1 MAREGQRTSKKKAK
15 QLTLAVVGAG
25 RLGTALA
32 LALAARG
39 YRVRAVVTR
48 RKQHARRAAK
58 FFSAPHPL
66 AFAAAELSELP
77 KTDLLIIS
85 TPDDQ
90 IAATA
95 ARLAALAD
103 TRQLAPVA
111 LHTSGALNSDA
122 LAALRAAG
130 LAVGSLHPLVSISDA
145 RAGAADLRGA
155 FYCVEGDRAAVR
167 AARRMVRALAGHSFS
182 IKAEDK
188 ALYHA
193 AAVLASGHTVALFDL
208 AAELLARCGV
218 APTAARRALLP
229 LTHSTLNNLR
239 TARTPAQ
246 ALTGPFARGDAQ
258 TVRRNL
264 AALAADPVALRIY
277 ALLGAHAL
285 RLARQKGVPVAVIK
299 EIEAVLR
306 Q

>member
-1 MAREGQRTSKKKAK
+1 MAREGQRTSKKKAQ
-15 QLTLAVVGAG
+15 QLKLTVVGAG

-39 YRVRAVVTR
+39 YRISAVVTR
-48 RKQHARRAAK
+48 RKQHARRVAK
-58 FFSAPHPL
+58 LFSSPHPL
-66 AFAAAELSELP
+66 ALAAAELSELP

-90 IAATA
+90 IATTA
-95 ARLAALAD
+95 SQLAAITD
-103 TRQLAPVA
+103 TRQLARVA

-122 LAALRAAG
+122 LNALRAAG

-145 RAGAADLRGA
+145 RAGMADLHRA
-155 FYCVEGDRAAVR
+155 FYCVEGDSVAVR
-167 AARRMVRALAGHSFS
+167 AARRMVRALAGRSFS

-208 AAELLARCGV
+208 AAEVLARCGV
-218 APTAARRALLP
+218 APPAARRALMP
-229 LTHSTLNNLR
+229 LTHSTLNNLL
-239 TARTPAQ
+239 TARAPAQ
-246 ALTGPFARGDAQ
+246 ALTGPFARGDVE

-264 AALAADPVALRIY
+264 AALVADPNALRIY
-277 ALLGAHAL
+277 ALLGARAL
-285 RLARQKGVPVAVIK
+285 RLAKQKGVPVAVIK

-306 Q
+306 

>member
-1 MAREGQRTSKKKAK
+1 MAREGQRPSKKKAA
-15 QLTLAVVGAG
+15 QLTLTVVGAG

-32 LALAARG
+32 LALAAEG
-39 YRVRAVVTR
+39 YRVSAVVTR
-48 RKQHARRAAK
+48 RKQHARRVAK
-58 FFSAPHPL
+58 LFSSPYPL
-66 AFAAAELSELP
+66 ALATAELSELP
-77 KTDLLIIS
+77 KTDLLLIS

-95 ARLAALAD
+95 ARLAAIND
-103 TRQLAPVA
+103 THKLAPVA

-122 LAALRAAG
+122 LNALRAAG

-145 RAGAADLRGA
+145 RAGAADLHHA
-155 FYCVEGDRAAVR
+155 FYCVEGDAAAVR

-218 APTAARRALLP
+218 APPAARRALSP
-229 LTHSTLNNLR
+229 LTQSTLNNLL
-239 TARTPAQ
+239 TARTTAQ
-246 ALTGPFARGDAQ
+246 ALTGPFARGDVQ

-264 AALAADPVALRIY
+264 AALAADPDTLRIY

-285 RLARQKGVPVAVIK
+285 RLAKQKGVPVAVIK
-299 EIEAVLR
+299 EIEAVLK